1 MTCWRHETD
10 VLKFSASRL
19 GFLKAV
25 SDKKGKMDKK
35 IYRIIQDKKLIV
47 AMLSVFTLGMFA
59 HGYAFS
65 NLTFNHDSLVFF
77 QNDVEYQISLGRFLH
92 YFIFLLR
99 GNYYVPWL
107 VGGLSLF
114 FLGLTSFLILKLF
127 KIENTALV
135 VAISGILAVNKVVT
149 TTVAAYMHDL
159 DIYMI
164 ALFFSV
170 LAAFIALEA
179 KTKKTK
185 LLAVVPFVL
194 SLGLYP
200 AYFQV
205 GMCIILFCLMM
216 DLLNKKDEVKA
227 IMKRALFYGLILG
240 LSLVLYKGLSES
252 ALTIIKI
259 PASTDYNSVGSAGM
273 FASLAELLS
282 TLKVTYITVFKFFLK
297 PNIFNPIVGAF
308 INAFLA
314 LTGIYMFAKILD
326 KKQLGLKRIGLL
338 LLVILTSPIALNFS
352 CFLAKGMVHDLMI
365 YSFVL
370 VYVFY
375 IYVTNLYL
383 KTFKMKH
390 AAYFRGLI
398 ILLFGILIFNSTV
411 YANNR
416 YFEKEV
422 ALRTTTTSINRLIL
436 KIEEIEEYRPRE
448 TKVYFIGGIDEISTN
463 VLQTASTTYY
473 PSTYKWFFSNMMN
486 YLINLGG
493 DANVKI
499 AEEADFIKSMPI
511 YPQKGSIAYKDG
523 CVFVKIKD
531 WPDK

>member
-1 MTCWRHETD
+1 M
-10 VLKFSASRL
+10 
-19 GFLKAV
+19 
-25 SDKKGKMDKK
+25 
-35 IYRIIQDKKLIV
+35 
-47 AMLSVFTLGMFA
+47 
-59 HGYAFS
+59 
-65 NLTFNHDSLVFF
+65 
-77 QNDVEYQISLGRFLH
+77 
-92 YFIFLLR
+92 
-99 GNYYVPWL
+99 
-107 VGGLSLF
+107 
-114 FLGLTSFLILKLF
+114 
-127 KIENTALV
+127 